1 MSEFEDSAYS
11 LENDIDDNESD
22 IDEDN
27 EAIDDDIVNDELLK
41 LDELDL
47 DKNPDFDPFYNE
59 FIEYEEM
66 TELSNAKLNFYKIK
80 KNEDRKTKP
89 FINKYEFTKLLGI
102 RTEQITNGSQ
112 ILLSNKI
119 INECKK
125 KPLLLAMKEMEL
137 KTFPLIL
144 KRRYVDKKG
153 DYTYE
158 EWKIEDFKN
167 VLQMINYF
175 NYDI

>member
-1 MSEFEDSAYS
+1 MSEFEDSGFS
-11 LENDIDDNESD
+11 NDNDEIDSEF
-22 IDEDN
+22 DELDD
-27 EAIDDDIVNDELLK
+27 AIDDDIVNDELLK

-47 DKNPDFDPFYNE
+47 DKNPDFDPFYND
-59 FIEYEEM
+59 FIEFEEM

-80 KNEDRKTKP
+80 KSEDRKTKP

-102 RTEQITNGSQ
+102 RTEQITNGAQ
-112 ILLSNKI
+112 ILLSNEKI
-119 INECKK
+119 QECKR
-125 KPLLLAMKEMEL
+125 KPLLLAMKEMED

-158 EWKIEDFKN
+158 EWKIEEFEN
-167 VLQMINYF
+167 IYQMILYF